1 MDAIQ
6 LARQLGKAIQEDAR
20 FLNMRLAEQKNE
32 DDKELQALITKFNGH
47 KEELNAEMRKPERDK
62 AKIVEMNGVLEKLY
76 AEIFQSDNMKDYVS
90 ARNDMKSLMGLV
102 NQIISGSA
110 EGKDPDSIE
119 YEDCGSGCSS
129 CSGCS

>member
-20 FLNMRLAEQKNE
+20 YINLQLAQQKNE
-32 DDKELQALITKFNGH
+32 DDKPLQELIAKFNGH
-47 KEELNAEMRKPERDK
+47 KEELNAEMRKPEREK
-62 AKIVEMNGVLEKLY
+62 TKIVQMNAVLEQLY
-76 AEIFQSDNMKDYVS
+76 AEIFQSDNMKDYVN
-90 ARNDMKSLMGLV
+90 ARNEMKSLMGLV